1 MIPILICVIYDYN
14 GSKIR
19 GYRLIDAETKKTM
32 DVTVESVMS
41 NIAKGMNILGL
52 DQKGRIINN
61 RVPKEMGITKTM
73 LNIEYDTVIE
83 LLPNNIV
90 RVSNYRGDVY
100 EVSYTP
106 NCICYENTPKGEEYK
121 VLEGVENLHRKTNIF
136 KRIYDINE
144 FGVAKCRE
152 DYPKEKYPE
161 VLELPR
167 GVLTIGLGG
176 FAYCNGIKKVIIP
189 DTVSKI
195 CASAFKYMR
204 DLEEVE
210 VLGAVKVIPRECFYG
225 CVKLKKVTLSPYLE
239 KIEEH
244 AFQGC
249 NSLQKINYL
258 GSRKL
263 EIKYEALPYGCVIIK
278 NRKLF

>member
-19 GYRLIDAETKKTM
+19 GYRLIDAETKEAM
-32 DVTVESVMS
+32 DVTVESVMN

-52 DQKGRIINN
+52 DQKGRIIDN
-61 RVPKEMGITKTM
+61 RVPKEICTTKTIW
-73 LNIEYDTVIE
+73 NIEYDTVIE
-83 LLPNNIV
+83 LLPNNRV

-100 EVSYTP
+100 EVTYTSS
-106 NCICYENTPKGEEYK
+106 CICYENTPKGEEYK
-121 VLEGVENLHRKTNIF
+121 VLDGVENLHRKTNIF

-144 FGVAKCRE
+144 YGVAKCRE
-152 DYPKEKYPE
+152 DYPREKYPE
-161 VLELPR
+161 ILELPR
-167 GVLTIGLGG
+167 GVIAIDFSG
-176 FAYCNGIKKVIIP
+176 FAFCNGIKKVIIP
-189 DTVSKI
+189 DTVSRI
-195 CASAFKYMR
+195 CASAFRNMR

>member
-1 MIPILICVIYDYN
+1 MVPILICVIYDYN

-19 GYRLIDAETKKTM
+19 GYRLIDAETKKAM
-32 DVTVESVMS
+32 DVTVESVMN
-41 NIAKGMNILGL
+41 NIANGMNILGL
-52 DQKGRIINN
+52 NQRGQIIDN
-61 RVPKEMGITKTM
+61 RVPKEMGTTKTI
-73 LNIEYDTVIE
+73 LGIEYDTVIE
-83 LLPNNIV
+83 LLPNNRV

-100 EVSYTP
+100 DVTYTSS
-106 NCICYENTPKGEEYK
+106 CICYENTPKGEEYK
-121 VLEGVENLHRKTNIF
+121 VLDGVKNLHRKTNIF

-144 FGVAKCRE
+144 HGVARCRE
-152 DYPKEKYPE
+152 DYPREKYPE

-167 GVLTIGLGG
+167 GVIAISLNG
-176 FAYCNGIKKVIIP
+176 FAFCNGIKKVIIP
-189 DTVSKI
+189 DTVSMI
-195 CASAFKYMR
+195 CSSAFKYMR

-210 VLGAVKVIPRECFYG
+210 VLGAVKVIPRDCFYN
-225 CVKLKKVTLSPYLE
+225 CTKLKKVTLSPYIE

-249 NSLQKINYL
+249 NSLQKIIYL